1 MIATARHDLI
11 EWGPARHDP
20 EHPLH
25 LAVAGPDP
33 LDLRDDA
40 FERPDD
46 N

>member
-1 MIATARHDLI
+1 MFATARNEMLD
-11 EWGPARHDP
+11 WGPARRDP

-25 LAVAGPDP
+25 TTAFDP
-33 LDLRDDA
+33 FDPRDDA